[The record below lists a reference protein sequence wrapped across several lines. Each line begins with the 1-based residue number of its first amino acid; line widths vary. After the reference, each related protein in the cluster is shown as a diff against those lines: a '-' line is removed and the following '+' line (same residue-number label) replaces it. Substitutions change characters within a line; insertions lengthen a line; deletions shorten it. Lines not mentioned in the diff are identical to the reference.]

1 MSMFE
6 GFLNSH
12 GQKFQIE
19 RDGNIVHTL
28 EGLENYNS
36 NTNENLIQFVPG
48 SDVKIGDWV
57 INDQGER
64 FYIID
69 TRTNRFRKEIIS
81 LDCSYLTQAQYSQK
95 QSPSSVTFNI
105 GSASNSIIGT
115 QGIATLNYSSSID
128 NMRARIASEGGQDS
142 DELNRIAD
150 LLEMIVN
157 NQIPASKGLFSKF
170 SSVME
175 RHSWLSSA
183 ISSALIS
190 WLMAPH

>member
-36 NTNENLIQFVPG
+36 NTNEKLIQFVPG

-95 QSPSSVTFNI
+95 QSPSSVTFTI
-105 GSASNSIIGT
+105 GSASNSIR
-115 QGIATLNYSSSID
+115 N
-128 NMRARIASEGGQDS
+128 ARHCHA
-142 DELNRIAD
+142 ELFFLYRQYACSYCI
-150 LLEMIVN
+150 
-157 NQIPASKGLFSKF
+157 
-170 SSVME
+170 
-175 RHSWLSSA
+175 RRRTRR
-183 ISSALIS
+183 
-190 WLMAPH
+190 